1 MAADIPLT
9 KNIPLDKSKYI
20 LLILLLTI
28 CRLSSQNVADTIKKT
43 AIDCSGLT
51 VPNDKLY
58 SALKDFK
65 CICIGEMHG
74 TKEPAEFLV
83 YLTKLFT
90 DKKRKVI
97 VGIEIPKGSMTKFI
111 ERPDS
116 IGLTESG
123 FFSNKGGDGRNSE
136 AWFKAIN
143 ECNKLKVQFCFL
155 DGYPDNYKY
164 DNLMECYKADT
175 NAVILT
181 LTGNVHNKLLPYK
194 DIKQMA
200 CYLKD
205 RFGNKVFSINHIY
218 NGGTMYNLT
227 SDGLKVHTSAPTNGI
242 FSTSTNYSN
251 YFLLN
256 IFNTGRDYSAYYYTK
271 VVTASLPFK
280 K

>member
-1 MAADIPLT
+1 
-9 KNIPLDKSKYI
+9 
-20 LLILLLTI
+20 
-28 CRLSSQNVADTIKKT
+28 
-43 AIDCSGLT
+43 
-51 VPNDKLY
+51 
-58 SALKDFK
+58 
-65 CICIGEMHG
+65 MHG

-83 YLTKLFT
+83 YLAKLFT

-123 FFSNKGGDGRNSE
+123 FFSVKGGDGRNSE

-143 ECNKLKVQFCFL
+143 ECNNKLKVSFCFL
-155 DGYPDNYKY
+155 DGYPDNFKY
-164 DNLMECYKADT
+164 DNIMECYNADT

-194 DIKQMA
+194 DKKQMG

-205 RFGNKVFSINHIY
+205 RFGNKAFSINHIY
-218 NGGTMYNLT
+218 NEGTMYNLT
-227 SDGLKVHTSAPTNGI
+227 SDGLNVRTFPPTNGV
-242 FSTSTNYSN
+242 FATSTNYSN

-271 VVTASLPFK
+271 IVTASLPFK